1 MSQTIF
7 ISHAGADAAKAA
19 IVAGH
24 LKDAGIDARFDRAEL
39 LLGDSFISF
48 MESAL
53 EQSDYCLLLWSQ
65 KASLTPW
72 VKVEW
77 ESAFYKSVQ
86 EKRSFLVTGRLEDFA
101 LPALLGPRLMVDLFP
116 DFQPGVGQLI
126 DTWKADR
133 AAEQQTNAPVAGG
146 KLVSE
151 TADETSTLYLDSAEF
166 GITLPMKVDLNTP
179 AGVYLDRLI
188 QAYDLPTIL
197 DYKGRSGVKYAYSFV
212 LGQRG
217 LERGKPLASQGVG
230 DKSIVTLETKMT
242 PFSQTSAVSGSL
254 GDATFRDG
262 EEPKVMSLARAE
274 LLDRIVRNGLGP

>member
-7 ISHAGADAAKAA
+7 ISHAGADAAKAS

-24 LKDAGIDARFDRAEL
+24 LKDTGIDARFDRAEL
-39 LLGDSFISF
+39 SLGDSFIGF

-72 VKVEW
+72 VNLEW
-77 ESAFYKSVQ
+77 ESALYKSVQ
-86 EKRSFLVTGRLEDFA
+86 EKRSFLVTARLEDFA
-101 LPALLGPRLMVDLFP
+101 LPVLLGPRLMVDLFP
-116 DFQPGVGQLI
+116 DFQPGLGQLI

-133 AAEQQTNAPVAGG
+133 AAEQQTHTPVAGG
-146 KLVSE
+146 KTVNE
-151 TADETSTLYLDSAEF
+151 TPDERATLYITSDEF
-166 GITLPMKVDLNTP
+166 GITLPMKVDLNAP

-212 LGQRG
+212 LGNGG
-217 LERGKPLASQGVG
+217 LERGKPLASQGVS
-230 DKSIVTLETKMT
+230 DKSVVTLETKMT

-254 GDATFRDG
+254 GVATFRGID
-262 EEPKVMSLARAE
+262 ETTVMSLARE
-274 LLDRIVRNGLGP
+274 QLLGRIVRNGLGP